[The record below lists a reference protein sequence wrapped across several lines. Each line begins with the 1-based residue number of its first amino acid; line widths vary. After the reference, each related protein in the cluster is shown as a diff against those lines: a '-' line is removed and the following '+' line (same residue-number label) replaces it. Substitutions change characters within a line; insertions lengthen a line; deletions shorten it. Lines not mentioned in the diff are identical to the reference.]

1 MATPERAGTTGR
13 HFHKGDGWVVL
24 VETTVDASGTTLT
37 RLIHSFVEQDG
48 LYQRHDETHRLRLID
63 PDDLREELQTL
74 GFEVSLSTAYGTVPL
89 PTGCMSFLA
98 RKSGG

>member
-1 MATPERAGTTGR
+1 M
-13 HFHKGDGWVVL
+13 L
-24 VETTVDASGTTLT
+24 VETATDASGTTLT
-37 RLIHSFVEQDG
+37 RMIHSFVEQDG
-48 LYQRHDETHRLRLID
+48 LYERHDETHRLRLID

-74 GFEVSLSTAYGTVPL
+74 GFEVNLSTAYGTVTL